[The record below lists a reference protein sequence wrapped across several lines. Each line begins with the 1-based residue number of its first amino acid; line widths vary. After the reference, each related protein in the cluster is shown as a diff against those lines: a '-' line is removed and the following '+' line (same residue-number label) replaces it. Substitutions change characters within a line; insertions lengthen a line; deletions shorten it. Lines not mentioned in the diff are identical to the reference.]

1 MEIIKV
7 VSFALV
13 ALIFYILL
21 KESKS
26 SIAFGLILAAG
37 VAIFIFMIPMLEE
50 VIVFVREIANKAG
63 VDTAYIEIV
72 MKILGISYIASF
84 CVELCKDGGSGVLA
98 SKVEFSAKIMILVLA
113 LPILASVLNSILKIL

>member
-26 SIAFGLILAAG
+26 SIAFGLILTAG

-50 VIVFVREIANKAG
+50 VIIFVREIANKAG

-98 SKVEFSAKIMILVLA
+98 SKVEFSAKIMILALA